1 MNLKHIV
8 FPTDFSEY
16 NDTALQY
23 ASRLA
28 AESGA
33 TLHFVHVADTRE
45 LGAAAGEVSYLY
57 SAEWEKGRHRAERKL
72 KRMAPPD
79 SGVNFKHHSLTGIP
93 DVQIVAFAV
102 DQKADLIVMASHGRT
117 GISRFVMGSVA
128 EAVMRKAPCPV
139 MVVKQPQTR
148 DSHEASKRPVEAA
161 AEH

>member
-28 AESGA
+28 VESGA
-33 TLHFVHVADTRE
+33 TLHFVHVADTRD
-45 LGAAAGEVSYLY
+45 LGAAMGELSYLY
-57 SAEWEKGRHRAERKL
+57 ASEWEEARRQTEQQL
-72 KRMAPPD
+72 KKMAPPD
-79 SGVNFKHHSLTGIP
+79 PGVKVKHHSLIGLP
-93 DVQIVAFAV
+93 DVEIVAFAV

-117 GISRFVMGSVA
+117 GLTRLVMGSVA

-139 MVVKQPQTR
+139 MVVKQPQKKESDE
-148 DSHEASKRPVEAA
+148 DSKVAVQVAS
-161 AEH
+161 EH